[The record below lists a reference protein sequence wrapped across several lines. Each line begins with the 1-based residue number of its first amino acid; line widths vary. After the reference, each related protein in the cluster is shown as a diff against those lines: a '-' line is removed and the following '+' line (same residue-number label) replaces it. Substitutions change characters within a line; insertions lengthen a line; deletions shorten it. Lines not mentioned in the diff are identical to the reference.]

1 MGQRKGSSSGRRTG
15 EANSNRN
22 VRSISNSREVS
33 RRSKGKNRYA
43 YEDEGRASARY
54 YEQDEFYRSE
64 PKRKKKSKQY
74 RDEEMQNSKRKN
86 STKGRKGDRDRTK
99 KPRRRGRRKKSISKI
114 LGIILT
120 IIQFILSVILVVNV
134 MFFNMLT
141 STYVMVLAGVLLI
154 LLCITLLS
162 QLCAKKKGIPGKIFC
177 IFMCIVLGAGSF
189 YISKINN
196 AFQKV
201 TGSNTQ
207 TSSVVVAVKA
217 DDKAEKI
224 QDAAEYKFGVQY
236 TTNGDQIR
244 SAVSEV
250 TKETGVEIETV
261 EYNSLMD
268 EVQALYD
275 GEIDAI
281 IYNAG
286 QTGVVKEHIPTFDED
301 VRVIY
306 KHRIVIE
313 IENEAVDASMSEPF
327 AVYLSGMDT
336 YEPVTEAD
344 RSDVNI
350 IAVVNPKSHQ
360 VLLVSTPRDYWVP
373 IPGISGGQ
381 NDKLTHAGIY
391 GVEASMTTLSELYEV
406 ELPFFGRVNFT
417 TMIKIVDE
425 LGGLDV
431 ESDEAFTTS
440 SDSEYVMDVQ
450 LGMNHFDGAQTLA
463 FCRERQNL
471 ADGDNARGRHQQA
484 VITAIIKK
492 MMSPAMLRGA
502 TGIIESVSDGVD
514 TNFTTEQIQS
524 LIKTQLRSNA
534 SWNIYSVSAEG
545 YGSQDV
551 CYSSGSTPLYVTVPD
566 DTSVANII
574 DLINRVE
581 AGEVLEGS
589 VSTE

>member
-1 MGQRKGSSSGRRTG
+1 MRTSSRYYDDDDDYYRP
-15 EANSNRN
+15 EP
-22 VRSISNSREVS
+22 
-33 RRSKGKNRYA
+33 RRSKKSRY
-43 YEDEGRASARY
+43 
-54 YEQDEFYRSE
+54 QDEDMRS
-64 PKRKKKSKQY
+64 
-74 RDEEMQNSKRKN
+74 SKRKN
-86 STKGRKGDRDRTK
+86 TTNRGNGDKNRRKKT
-99 KPRRRGRRKKSISKI
+99 RRRGRRKNGISKT
-114 LGIILT
+114 LGIFLA
-120 IIQFILSVILVVNV
+120 IIQFVLSVVLIVNV

-141 STYVMVLAGVLLI
+141 TTYVMVLAGVLMI
-154 LLCITLLS
+154 LLGITLLS
-162 QLCAKKKGIPGKIFC
+162 QIGAKGKGIGGKIFC
-177 IFMCIVLGAGSF
+177 IFLCLVLGAGSF
-189 YISKINN
+189 YRSKIND

-207 TSSVVVAVKA
+207 TSSVVVAVKT
-217 DDKAEKI
+217 DDAAEKI
-224 QDAAEYKFGVQY
+224 QDAADYKFGVQY
-236 TTNGDQIR
+236 TANGDQMR
-244 SAVSEV
+244 SAVAQV
-250 TKETGVEIETV
+250 NKEIGGEIETV
-261 EYNSLMD
+261 EYNSLIE
-268 EVQALYD
+268 EVNALYD

-281 IYNAG
+281 VYNAA
-286 QTGVVKEHIPTFDED
+286 QTGVVKEQIPTFDED

-336 YEPVTEAD
+336 YEAVTEAD

-360 VLLVSTPRDYWVP
+360 VLLVTTPRDYWVP

-391 GVEASMTTLSELYEV
+391 GIEASMATLEQLYDV

-417 TMIKIVDE
+417 TMIRIVDE

-431 ESDEAFTTS
+431 ESDAEFDTGWESGMETHIN
-440 SDSEYVMDVQ
+440 E
-450 LGMNHFDGAQTLA
+450 GMNHLDGTQTLA
-463 FCRERQNL
+463 FCRERHAL
-471 ADGDNARGRHQQA
+471 DDGDDARGRHQQA

-514 TNFTTEQIQS
+514 TNFSQEQIQS

-534 SWNIYSVSAEG
+534 KWNIYSVSAEG
-545 YGSQDV
+545 IGTQDI
-551 CYSSGSTPLYVTVPD
+551 CYSSGDTPLYVAIPD
-566 DTSVANII
+566 ETSVANIT

-581 AGEVLEGS
+581 AGEILEGS
-589 VSTE
+589 VTTE